1 MSLVHCESKSSS
13 SDSEVTEEEKIALKT
28 LWFISYPFFFCYY
41 YKNNKT
47 KTLEKEKPR
56 IPLT

>member
-28 LWFISYPFFFCYY
+28 LWFISYPFFFVIII
-41 YKNNKT
+41 KT
-47 KTLEKEKPR
+47 IRQKP
-56 IPLT
+56 